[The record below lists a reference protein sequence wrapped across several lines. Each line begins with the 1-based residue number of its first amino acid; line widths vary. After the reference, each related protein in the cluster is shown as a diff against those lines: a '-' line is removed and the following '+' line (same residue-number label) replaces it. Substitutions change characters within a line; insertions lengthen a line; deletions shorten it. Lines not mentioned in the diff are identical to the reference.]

1 MSTNLTSR
9 TLHLINAL
17 KGHSLSGKSLRELAA
32 ATKIPEPTAV
42 RILETMIEE
51 GFVMKLDT
59 GRYSLSIRVLQIAQ
73 AHANEMSRATDRINE
88 LNQRVQA
95 GAQG

>member
-59 GRYSLSIRVLQIAQ
+59 GRYSLSVRVLQIAQ

-88 LNQRVQA
+88 LQQRVHA
-95 GAQG
+95 GAKQ

>member
-17 KGHSLSGKSLRELAA
+17 KGHSLSGKSLRELAV

-59 GRYSLSIRVLQIAQ
+59 GRYSLSVRVLQIAQ

-88 LNQRVQA
+88 LQQRVHA

>member
-88 LNQRVQA
+88 LQQRVQA

>member
-51 GFVMKLDT
+51 GFVTKLHT
-59 GRYSLSIRVLQIAQ
+59 GRYALGVKVLQIAVS
-73 AHANEMSRATDRINE
+73 HADEISRATDRINE
-88 LNQRVQA
+88 LQQRVHA
-95 GAQG
+95 GAKN

>member
-88 LNQRVQA
+88 LQQRVHA
-95 GAQG
+95 GANQ

>member
-59 GRYSLSIRVLQIAQ
+59 GRYSLSVRVLQIAQ

-88 LNQRVQA
+88 LQQRVHA